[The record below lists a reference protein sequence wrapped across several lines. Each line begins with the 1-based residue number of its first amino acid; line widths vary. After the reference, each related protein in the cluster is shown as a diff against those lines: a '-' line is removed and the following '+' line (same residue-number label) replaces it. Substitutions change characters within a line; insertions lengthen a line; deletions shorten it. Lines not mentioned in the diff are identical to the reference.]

1 MDGVLYSEDVRA
13 TLAIWED
20 DVRYKRNLA
29 NECRLDLQ
37 IAKAEGLENQA
48 KAIEDCIADMEA
60 MLS

>member
-20 DVRYKRNLA
+20 DVRYKRSLA

-37 IAKAEGLENQA
+37 VQKAEGLENQA